1 MLRRCARGAVPSLCR
16 WVTSTTWQPGSTASR
31 PWTSSRSLE
40 AIPLRSRSTG
50 SRAASVFTD
59 VWTPDAGARASS
71 RKEKSHS
78 RDDARISRDAP
89 SRTRDRLAPRQEFE
103 RDLRLARDVFDA
115 LEAGDRLFHRT
126 GTPLTVAQASLAAD
140 RRASLPLGRRRR
152 RRAEESNQ
160 SPQRP
165 FPPSTPPLP
174 ENPERVAFRERLV
187 ADPRFVAMLD
197 RATVDARQTRTGRR
211 RRLARPLGATLTR
224 CGCVLPAEAW
234 RTMCEGARAKAGEMS
249 AEELARVV
257 WALGSAARGNRD
269 AFYSRRRERLVAL
282 ESAMARV
289 ARDMTRA
296 RARDTLVH
304 YLRIVE
310 AGAAFGGACE
320 ERSRRSPRGS
330 RGRTSRSSPS
340 TPRRG
345 WSGSCARTSCFAT
358 PGGPMNLRPSSDA
371 HVAPSRASGDA
382 RREAVERAR
391 RRPRRR
397 RFVEAIGARA
407 RSREVTPPRG
417 SSCTT
422 SIALCGGGDARS
434 RARRPSRTRASRD
447 APARTRRGANDVVAN
462 A

>member
-115 LEAGDRLFHRT
+115 LEAGDRHFHRT
-126 GTPLTVAQASLAAD
+126 GAPLTVAQASLVAD
-140 RRASLPLGRRRR
+140 RVAHLCPSWPAAPAAAPRNRTNHP
-152 RRAEESNQ
+152 NV
-160 SPQRP
+160 P

-197 RATVDARQTRTGRR
+197 RATSTTPDAKPGAVA
-211 RRLARPLGATLTR
+211 RLARLLGATLTR

-234 RTMCEGARAKAGEMS
+234 RAMCEGARAKAGEMS
-249 AEELARVV
+249 AEEVARVV

-269 AFYSRRRERLVAL
+269 AFLLSTTGETTSAL

-320 ERSRRSPRGS
+320 GAIAALSERVTRADEPFEPVDAASRLVGVMRAHIMLRDAGRSHEPS
-330 RGRTSRSSPS
+330 PELAMRTVR
-340 TPRRG
+340 
-345 WSGSCARTSCFAT
+345 
-358 PGGPMNLRPSSDA
+358 LL
-371 HVAPSRASGDA
+371 A
-382 RREAVERAR
+382 RREMRGAR
-391 RRPRRR
+391 RSNAHGVVLVAAE
-397 RFVEAIGARA
+397 FVEAIGARGALAGGNAAA
-407 RSREVTPPRG
+407 RELMHDIDRALRG
-417 SSCTT
+417 RRRAKPSAAAVS
-422 SIALCGGGDARS
+422 DAS
-434 RARRPSRTRASRD
+434 EP
-447 APARTRRGANDVVAN
+447 
-462 A
+462 